1 MKHARPANAMV
12 PTPGARIALLVVAA
26 VLCVLACA
34 ATSRAEDRPLASAAE
49 VDYPPFSFVDDDG
62 RAAGFAVELMRA
74 ALAAMDRDVVFRV
87 GPWSE
92 VRAWL
97 ARGEVTALPLVGRT
111 PERELAFDFTFPYLT
126 LHGAIVVRRD
136 ETAIETLDDLRGRTV
151 AVMKDDNAEEFL
163 RRADRDLRIVT
174 TPTFEDA
181 LRELSAGNH
190 DAVVVQRLV
199 ALRLIRRAG
208 LGNLRVVDRPLEGFD
223 QDFCFAVE
231 EGDRE
236 TLAMLNEGLSVVM
249 ADGTYRRLHARW
261 FASRQLPAGGRI
273 VVGGDHAFPPYE
285 FLDEDGRPAG
295 FNVDLT
301 RAIAR
306 ELALDVE
313 IRLGPWN
320 EIRSAFDR
328 GDIDVLQGMVY
339 SASRDLLHD
348 FSPRHSVIEYIGVVR
363 DGAAP
368 PPASFHELT
377 GRRVVVQQGDIAH
390 ERLQQEGLADGAMMV
405 ATQEAALRELA
416 AGRADCAIVS
426 RHAALHWLERHG
438 RDDLVLGKT
447 ALISAGYCYAVPA
460 GQAGLRSSFADG
472 LNVLESTGELRR
484 IRDAWFGVG
493 RDGQPSPETILRY
506 SALVLVPVLLVL
518 LGSLLWSRSLHRQVE
533 IKTSELRERNEFI
546 TTILDNLPIGL
557 AVNELGAGT
566 ASYMNRSF
574 TEVYGW
580 PREELADISTFFVNV
595 YPDPEYRARIRSRVM
610 EDIAS
615 GDPERMRWENVVI
628 TRSDGTRRNVTAT
641 NIPLPE
647 QNLMISVVQD
657 DTERHAAEARLAESE
672 EKYRLIAQNTVDC
685 IWVTDLDLRFTFVNS
700 AVEPMLGYRPEE
712 FLGTTLGDHC
722 RPEQL
727 QRMRAIIEEKIA
739 SGPGRADAV
748 FETVVLHEDGHEVPV
763 EIHGRVIFD
772 TAGRPFRLQGVTR
785 DITERRS
792 LEKQLRQM
800 QKMEAVGRLAGGV
813 AHDYNNMLSVIL
825 GYTELLLEK
834 TGPGSAMHADLLQIE
849 AAAIRSRD
857 ITRQLLAFAR
867 QQTIAPIPLD
877 LNDTV
882 AATLEMLRR
891 LIGEDIDLA
900 WLPGAELPPVKVDP
914 TQIDQIL
921 ANLCVNARDAIT
933 GNGKITIE
941 TDMVEFDDAYCA
953 DHHGFVP
960 GQYVKLSVSDDGCGM
975 AHTTLENAFEP
986 FFTTKGI
993 DRGTGLGL
1001 STVYGIV
1008 KQNGGFIN
1016 VYSEL
1021 GSGTTVSIYLR
1032 PHEGA
1037 VETAPAAADQ
1047 ETPAGRGETVL
1058 LVEDD
1063 EAILRMSQV
1072 MLERLGYRILA
1083 AGSPGEA
1090 RRLVDEH
1097 KGAIDLMITDVIL
1110 PEMNGRELADE
1121 LQRIRPEIRTLYM
1134 SGYTA
1139 NVIAHHGVLDRG
1151 VDFIQKPFSWRDL
1164 AVELRRILDT
1174 SG

>member
-1 MKHARPANAMV
+1 MKHAV
-12 PTPGARIALLVVAA
+12 PTNLMLRRPGARRVLLVVAA
-26 VLCVLACA
+26 VLYVLVCA
-34 ATSRAEDRPLASAAE
+34 PTSQADDPPLASAAE
-49 VDYPPFSFVDDDG
+49 ADYPPFSFVDDDG
-62 RAAGFAVELMRA
+62 RATGFAVELMRA
-74 ALAAMDRDVVFRV
+74 ALAAMDRDVDFRL
-87 GPWSE
+87 GSWSQ
-92 VRAWL
+92 VRSWL
-97 ARGEVTALPLVGRT
+97 ARGEVAALPLVGRT
-111 PERELAFDFTFPYLT
+111 PERELAFDFTFPYMT

-136 ETAIETLDDLRGRTV
+136 ESAVETLGDLRGREV

-163 RRADRDLRIVT
+163 RRTDRDLRIVT
-174 TPTFEDA
+174 RPTFDDA
-181 LRELSAGNH
+181 LRELSAGSH

-199 ALRLIRRAG
+199 ALRLIQRHG
-208 LGNLRVVDRPLEGFD
+208 LANLRVVNRPLEGFD
-223 QDFCFAVE
+223 QQFCFAVE

-236 TLAMLNEGLSVVM
+236 TLSLLNEGLSVVI
-249 ADGTYRRLHARW
+249 ADGTHRRLHERW
-261 FASRQLPAGGRI
+261 FSSAQLPAERRI

-313 IRLGPWN
+313 IRLGPWD

-339 SASRDLLHD
+339 SARRDLLYD
-348 FSPRHSVIEYIGVVR
+348 FSPQHSVTEYVGVVR
-363 DGAAP
+363 EGSAP
-368 PPASFHELT
+368 PPASFLDLT
-377 GRRVVVQQGDIAH
+377 GRHVVVQQDDIAH
-390 ERLQQEGLADGAMMV
+390 ERLQLEGLADGATVV
-405 ATQEAALRELA
+405 ATQELALRELA

-426 RHAALHWLERHG
+426 RHTALHWLDRHDG
-438 RDDLVLGKT
+438 DDLVLGKT
-447 ALISAGYCYAVPA
+447 ALVSAGYCYAVPGGRA
-460 GQAGLRSSFADG
+460 ALLSSFSDGLR
-472 LNVLESTGELRR
+472 VLESGGELRD
-484 IRDAWFGVG
+484 IRERWLGVG
-493 RDGQPSPETILRY
+493 QHDRPSPGAILRY
-506 SALVLVPVLLVL
+506 SALVLVPVLIVL
-518 LGSLLWSRSLHRQVE
+518 LGILLWSWSLRRRVA
-533 IKTSELRERNEFI
+533 IKTNELRERNEFI
-546 TTILDNLPIGL
+546 TTIIDNLPIGL
-557 AVNELGAGT
+557 AVNDLGAGT
-566 ASYMNRSF
+566 ASYMNRGF
-574 TEVYGW
+574 TEIYGW
-580 PREELADISTFFVNV
+580 PREELVDIPTFFEKV
-595 YPDPEYRARIRSRVM
+595 YPDPGYRAQIKSRVM

-615 GDPERMRWENVVI
+615 GDPARMQWENVVI

-641 NIPLPE
+641 NIPIPE
-647 QNLMISVVQD
+647 QNLMISLVQD
-657 DTERHAAEARLAESE
+657 ETKRRAAEARLAESE

-685 IWVTDLDLRFTFVNS
+685 IWVMDLDLRFTFVNP

-722 RPEQL
+722 SPEHL
-727 QRMRAIIEEKIA
+727 QRMRVIIDERIA

-748 FETVVLHEDGHEVPV
+748 FETVLRHEDGHEVPV
-763 EIHGRVIFD
+763 EIHGTVIFD
-772 TAGRPFRLQGVTR
+772 AAGTPFRLQGVTR

-825 GYTELLLEK
+825 GYTEMLMEK
-834 TGPGSAMHADLLQIE
+834 TGTESPLHPDLVQIE
-849 AAAIRSRD
+849 AAAKRSRD

-882 AATLEMLRR
+882 AATLKMLRR

-900 WLPGAELPPVKVDP
+900 WMPGADLSPVKVDP

-953 DHHGFVP
+953 EHHGFEP
-960 GQYVKLSVSDDGCGM
+960 GEYVKLSVSDDGCGM
-975 AHTTLENAFEP
+975 AHATLENAFEP
-986 FFTTKGI
+986 FYTTKAG

-1037 VETAPAAADQ
+1037 VEPAPAASAQ

-1072 MLERLGYRILA
+1072 MLERLGYRVLA

-1090 RRLVDEH
+1090 RSLVDEH
-1097 KGAIDLMITDVIL
+1097 TGAIDLMMTDVIL
-1110 PEMNGRELADE
+1110 PEMNGRELSE
-1121 LQRIRPEIRTLYM
+1121 EMQRIRPGIRTLYM

-1151 VDFIQKPFSWRDL
+1151 VAFIQKPFSWRDL
-1164 AVELRRILDT
+1164 AVKLRSMLDAA
-1174 SG
+1174 G